1 MSHKLSLP
9 RELTTEDDTFSK
21 DLLRQFDKRRSR
33 LHFELGFTSQE
44 PSPESSRILDYY
56 DQEPIQ
62 LDDEIHQVPTRQ
74 TQESS
79 HYSQTTTSYQSNN
92 TTGKRSVSASDLLR
106 KSSAFLKLKFDS
118 LKKNK
123 SQGDQI
129 IIDNNNIDNNTSPTK
144 LLMKTTISIPSTT
157 TATTTATARAS
168 SFSPVLTNPPTITQY
183 PPKPLVYSPID
194 PIPTN
199 QHSSKPLLHRISMP
213 LLRVYN
219 DTASISRHR
228 SITSFGRR
236 RKSEPDD
243 HTKRKLRKPTT
254 KQQ

>member
-79 HYSQTTTSYQSNN
+79 HYSQTTSYHSNN

-129 IIDNNNIDNNTSPTK
+129 IIDNNIENNNRSPTK
-144 LLMKTTISIPSTT
+144 LLMKTTISIPST
-157 TATTTATARAS
+157 ARTS
-168 SFSPVLTNPPTITQY
+168 TFSPVLTNPPTITQY
-183 PPKPLVYSPID
+183 PPKPLVYSPVD
-194 PIPTN
+194 PIPNN

-219 DTASISRHR
+219 DTASMSRHR